1 VADVLNIWTVYK
13 HPRDYPDQYVA
24 RRFEVGGAPTDVRLL
39 HAAAPSP
46 TNDMFVA
53 DTLREVRAL
62 LPPGLFRMP
71 RQESDDPVIVEVWL

>member
-1 VADVLNIWTVYK
+1 MADVLNIWTVYE

-24 RRFEVGGAPTDVRLL
+24 RRFEVGAGRAV
-39 HAAAPSP
+39 PSP

-53 DTLREVRAL
+53 DTLAELHAL

-71 RQESDDPVIVEVWL
+71 RFEGDSPSIVECWL